1 MAHGRQTEMAH
12 QYPSEQLTNSELWE
26 EREQAIAN
34 LGKASLFFDSVATE
48 FSNAQQEGN
57 IPADLWEVNNEAHKQ
72 KIAATGWLMDVNRR
86 ITQAGL

>member
-34 LGKASLFFDSVATE
+34 LGQTAMFLSSVMSE
-48 FSNAQQEGN
+48 FSRAQAMGEV
-57 IPADLWEVNNEAHKQ
+57 PADLWKINNQAHKDNM
-72 KIAATGWLMDVNRR
+72 AATGWLLDINRR